1 MKSGMV
7 LLAFLALASTTH
19 ASGVSSPV
27 SKVFEMLASLQAK
40 IIKEGEEAQKAYD
53 EFSEW
58 CEDRHTNVGF
68 EIKTGKAEVE
78 DLGASIEK
86 ETSKASAL
94 DTKIEE
100 LSGSIAKDE
109 ADLSAA
115 TGIRNQ
121 EAADFAAEEK
131 ESKDVIST
139 LERAI
144 AVLSRKA
151 AGGAAMI
158 QFKNS
163 GDIVQALTAMV
174 QGSMLSSSDA
184 SRLTALVQNKQDSEE
199 EDTGAPDPAAYKGHG
214 DGIIGALEDLLEKAE
229 AQLETARKTEQSN
242 KNNYDMLKQSLEDQ
256 LANENEDM
264 AEAKKG
270 LAASQEAKATAEGDL
285 SVTTAYLA

>member
-1 MKSGMV
+1 MKTSALALL
-7 LLAFLALASTTH
+7 LLAATTTAH
-19 ASGVSSPV
+19 ASGEGGPI
-27 SKVFEMLASLQAK
+27 SKVFQMLGDLKAK

-151 AGGAAMI
+151 GGGAAMI
-158 QFKNS
+158 QFKHS
-163 GDIVQALTAMV
+163 GDIVKALSAMV

-184 SRLTALVQNKQDSEE
+184 NRLTALVQNKQVSEE
-199 EDTGAPDPAAYKGHG
+199 DDTGAPDPAAYKGHG

-229 AQLETARKTEQSN
+229 AQLATAQKTE
-242 KNNYDMLKQSLEDQ
+242 
-256 LANENEDM
+256 
-264 AEAKKG
+264 
-270 LAASQEAKATAEGDL
+270 T
-285 SVTTAYLA
+285 